1 MGGGGEGEGSEP
13 AAPAGA
19 AALATLH
26 IRGTSGNKF
35 AVQADLGATVGAFK
49 AIVAASC
56 DVPAPQ
62 QRLIYKGR
70 ILKDEQILA
79 RYGACASFL
88 TGSRTRNLAPRCDL
102 V

>member
-13 AAPAGA
+13 VTGPAGA

-49 AIVAASC
+49 AIVAESC

-62 QRLIYKGR
+62 
-70 ILKDEQILA
+70 
-79 RYGACASFL
+79 
-88 TGSRTRNLAPRCDL
+88 
-102 V
+102 